1 MKYFRSTSILLCL
14 LLMQQFLLA
23 NSWQEEY
30 YKPENILRFAEHLYQ
45 EGDYLRA
52 ASEFLRYLYYSDSI
66 PTHGDSIYYKIGLC
80 YRLGEDYQKSIHYF
94 QKVIDNYSRS
104 DYFDD
109 SHFQI
114 AYSHF
119 LFGKYNKSLSFAD
132 KSFSLIKSDAGRL
145 KLQQLTGLNYIY
157 QKKWRKALDY
167 LSSSDDKV
175 KRDTLSASLLHF
187 AKQGEQLPRKSKF
200 LAGLLSAIIPGT
212 GKMYCHRARDGLVS
226 LLTIGLTS
234 WQAYDGFHK
243 NGRKSVK
250 GWIFGTISVFFYLGN
265 IYGSVVAVNIYN
277 HQLEDKL
284 LRDVGVTLHVK
295 FK

>member
-1 MKYFRSTSILLCL
+1 MKHIRLTSIFLCL
-14 LLMQQFLLA
+14 LLIQQFLLA
-23 NSWQEEY
+23 NSNQEKY
-30 YKPENILRFAEHLYQ
+30 YKPENILRFAEHLFQ

-66 PTHGDSIYYKIGLC
+66 PIEEDTIYYKIGLC
-80 YRLGEDYQKSIHYF
+80 YRLGKNHQKSISYF
-94 QKVIDNYSRS
+94 QKVIADYPYSNYL
-104 DYFDD
+104 DD

-119 LFGKYNKSLSFAD
+119 LSGKYKESLSFAD
-132 KSFSLIKSDAGRL
+132 KSLSLIKSDPGRL

-157 QKKWRKALDY
+157 QKQWRQAVDY
-167 LSSSDDKV
+167 LSSLENRV
-175 KRDTLSASLLHF
+175 KHNGLSASLLNF

-200 LAGLLSAIIPGT
+200 LAGLMSAIIPGI
-212 GKMYCHRARDGLVS
+212 GKMYCHRTGDGLMS

-243 NGRKSVK
+243 KGSKSVK
-250 GWIFGTISVFFYLGN
+250 GWIFGAMTAFFYLGN
-265 IYGSVVAVNIYN
+265 IYGSVVTANIYN
-277 HQLEDKL
+277 QQIEDKL
-284 LRDVGVTLHVK
+284 LTEVRVTINVS